1 MKREKSEELFTRAQN
16 LMPGGVNSP
25 VRAFESVGLNP
36 VFIKKASGSKIYDV
50 DDNEYI
56 DYVGSWGPLIL
67 GHSHPQVVEAICQA
81 AQRGTSYGA
90 PCEGEIELAQL
101 ISEAI
106 PSIDRVRMVNSGT
119 EATMSAIRLAR
130 AYTGRTKIIKFEG
143 CYHGHADAFL
153 LKAGSGLLTAGEPSS
168 PGVPEAVVQDTLVAR
183 YNDLDSVKKLYQ
195 EWGREIAAVIVEPV
209 AGNMG
214 LVLAEPEFLQGLRS
228 ITELNGSLLIFDEVI
243 SGFRVCYGGFQNY
256 SNITPDLTTLGKIIG
271 GGLPVGAYGGRK
283 EIMERVAPS
292 GDVYQAGTLSGNPL
306 AMAAG
311 AATLKILKDNDWY
324 DRLEVISYVLT
335 TQIKTAFEEHDL
347 YYTINRLGSMFCI
360 FFTENDV
367 DNYEAVMSCD
377 TQKYAQFYRELLK
390 EGVYLPPAQFEVS
403 FLSCAHNL
411 EDIDKTIAAV
421 NRALDRIAQGGESIE
436 Q

>member
-1 MKREKSEELFTRAQN
+1 MKRERSEELFARALK

-25 VRAFESVGLNP
+25 VRAFQSVGLNP
-36 VFIKKASGSKIYDV
+36 LFIRQASGSKIYDV
-50 DDNEYI
+50 DGNEYI
-56 DYVGSWGPLIL
+56 DYVCSWGPLIL

-90 PCEGEIELAQL
+90 PCEGEIELALL

-106 PSIDRVRMVNSGT
+106 PSMERVRMVNSGT

-130 AYTGRTKIIKFEG
+130 AYTGRNKIVKFEG

-153 LKAGSGLLTAGEPSS
+153 LKAGSGLLTAGVPSS
-168 PGVPEAVVQDTLVAR
+168 PGVPENVVQDTLVAR
-183 YNDLDSVKKLYQ
+183 YNDLDSVKKVFQ

-214 LVLAEPEFLQGLRS
+214 LVPAELEFLQGLRS

-243 SGFRVCYGGFQNY
+243 TGFRICYGGFQNY
-256 SNITPDLTTLGKIIG
+256 CNVTPDLTTLGKIIG

-306 AMAAG
+306 AMVAG
-311 AATLKILKDNDWY
+311 ATTLKILKDNEWY
-324 DRLEVISYVLT
+324 DRLEVMSYVLT
-335 TQIKTAFEEHDL
+335 TQLRSVFEEHDL
-347 YYTINRLGSMFCI
+347 YYSINRLGSMFCI
-360 FFTENDV
+360 FFTEDDV

-377 TQKYAQFYRELLK
+377 TQKHAQFYREVLK

-403 FLSCAHNL
+403 FVSCAHDL
-411 EDIDKTIAAV
+411 EDVDKTIAAV
-421 NRALDRIAQGGESIE
+421 NRALDRIAQGGELFG
-436 Q
+436 